1 MDIEHFLDRE
11 SLTLATTNK
20 RATAMGIDFM
30 VMMLFIMAI
39 DYESWQ
45 DIQTMQEALEWSS
58 KITLSYMMIAV
69 IYHAFFT
76 TLYGATVGKILMK
89 IRVISLYS
97 GGTPN
102 VAESINRS
110 VVRIISESIFGLGF
124 LWGLFDPYNQT
135 WQDKTAKTLVIDA

>member
-11 SLTLATTNK
+11 ALSLASTDK
-20 RATAMGIDFM
+20 RATAMGIDFI

-45 DIQTMQEALEWSS
+45 HIQTMQEALEWSS
-58 KITLSYMMIAV
+58 KITVSYMLIAV

-76 TLYGATVGKILMK
+76 ALYGATVGKMLMK

-102 VAESINRS
+102 SAESINRS

-124 LWGLFDPYNQT
+124 LWGVFDPYKQT
-135 WQDKTAKTLVIDA
+135 WHDKTAKTLVIDA